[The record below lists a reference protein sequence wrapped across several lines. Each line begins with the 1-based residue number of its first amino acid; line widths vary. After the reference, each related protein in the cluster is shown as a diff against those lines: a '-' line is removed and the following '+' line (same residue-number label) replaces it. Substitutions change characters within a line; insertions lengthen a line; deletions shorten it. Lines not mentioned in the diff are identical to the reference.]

1 MQCVSIIA
9 SKGLPL
15 TDEEE
20 LVQAARTD
28 RAAFG
33 QLYDRHFDAVFGYI
47 LRRVGDVAVAEDIAG
62 SVWERALIAI
72 ERFEVRGIPFAAW
85 LYRIA
90 GNQIANHTRRR
101 RLLGF
106 VPFTAAHESSDDPSA
121 LSDERKAVRDAMKK
135 LSDADQEVL
144 ALFYYAGL
152 QPHQMAEVLGCST
165 AAVHKRLHRAK
176 SRLKDQL
183 EGDSRVPA
191 SA

>member
-1 MQCVSIIA
+1 
-9 SKGLPL
+9 L